1 MGFPTKYSDA
11 WWDQVYETKE
21 LVEKRVTRLVDE
33 LTSGLSPDQD
43 SQVRMLLTENYRFWR
58 N

>member
-1 MGFPTKYSDA
+1 MSFPTKYSDA
-11 WWDQVYETKE
+11 WWDQVYEAKE
-21 LVEKRVTRLVDE
+21 LIEKRVTRLVGE